1 MHQTVT
7 LRQLN
12 KKVTKLEK
20 KMREVCDVLNL
31 LPPVVDPTEWKRL
44 HERDKAVLRFMISE
58 SDGNRDRWFTTSE
71 IAEGIGL
78 DKPSSSGRVQ
88 VWRSLRRIKRLQR
101 RHHKRVI
108 LEDKGHKRW
117 SLNSFDFRFRF
128 NPPLE
133 A

>member
-1 MHQTVT
+1 
-7 LRQLN
+7 
-12 KKVTKLEK
+12 
-20 KMREVCDVLNL
+20 MREVCDVLNL
-31 LPPVVDPTEWKRL
+31 LPPLVDPTEWKRL
-44 HERDKAVLRFMISE
+44 HERDKAILRFMISE

-78 DKPSSSGRVQ
+78 DKPSSTGRVQ

-108 LEDKGHKRW
+108 LEDKGRKRW
-117 SLNSFDFRFRF
+117 GLNWFDFRFRF